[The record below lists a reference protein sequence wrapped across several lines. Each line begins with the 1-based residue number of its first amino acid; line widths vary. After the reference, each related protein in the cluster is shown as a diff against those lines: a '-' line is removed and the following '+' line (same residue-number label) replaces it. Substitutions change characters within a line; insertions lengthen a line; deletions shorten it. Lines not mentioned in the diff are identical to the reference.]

1 MVKTAQSLLLGVT
14 WVAAALGLWFFL
26 CDGSFTQP
34 SGDHHGPFLGPR
46 RLTLTSEVEP
56 STCCRFAHRFEGVNW
71 SDATVRS
78 DFLANVLSVERRF
91 FAAHSI
97 AFDEESGMTYDGT
110 SLNLSTGDVESDGLR
125 LFSAPSKESLHI
137 SLLALALQNP
147 KDVSPEF
154 RKLQPLIYSEKEA
167 LDILEKKVTSMEDF
181 DRRFPAFGGFLPWF
195 CTRGWSNGKCKGLKD
210 PFTHIAAKIESEK
223 IGLPALDNGQMAFA
237 VAALV
242 QVLGLRSAESS
253 QFQKLAERWE
263 QRLQRMKDTAVNL
276 FYDGPGTGT
285 VRAIA
290 TLEDLTVDAADSSDN
305 AYNKENYVLWDP
317 FEGEMIVVF
326 LDLYGD
332 WSNYTDSKA
341 EKDKIWDIKKQHV
354 QSTSFNTSKNETLV
368 IQKGFWFSS
377 HEQWKILQ
385 LPYLDIPLAHRLFV
399 NGEVARLSFSKEK
412 QLNGLLASVNAPT
425 GFHCDSA
432 NGKYCSALGI
442 QSLAEQ
448 PILTDRVLTP
458 YGAFP
463 AILIEPAAGLAWYQ
477 RMLRMPRAQT
487 VLGSI
492 ESFTQNG
499 SEVAPIVTWDAK
511 VTTVLAMLGGTG
523 DLARD
528 YMKRSSAMDGFVQR
542 VEKMYEDVF
551 GPKSVSGTSKVMS
564 LPMPPDQALPRGPA
578 GMESNA
584 KCGCE

>member
-14 WVAAALGLWFFL
+14 WVAATLGLWFFL

-46 RLTLTSEVEP
+46 RLTSSETS
-56 STCCRFAHRFEGVNW
+56 SCCRFADRFEGVNW

-91 FAAHSI
+91 FAAPSI
-97 AFDEESGMTYDGT
+97 AFDGDSGMTYDGT

-154 RKLQPLIYSEKEA
+154 RKLLPLIYSEKEA

-195 CTRGWSNGKCKGLKD
+195 CTRGYSNGKCKGLKD
-210 PFTHIAAKIESEK
+210 PFTFIAAKVDPEEK
-223 IGLPALDNGQMAFA
+223 ISLPALDNGQMAWA
-237 VAALV
+237 VTALV

-253 QFQKLAERWE
+253 QFQQLAERWE

-290 TLEDLTVDAADSSDN
+290 TLEDVTVDAADSSDN
-305 AYNKENYVLWDP
+305 AYNAEDFVLWDP

-326 LDLYGD
+326 LDLFGD
-332 WSNYTDSKA
+332 WSNYTDSQA

-354 QSTSFNTSKNETLV
+354 QSASFNASKNETLV

-385 LPYLDIPLAHRLFV
+385 LPYLDIPLVHRLFV

-442 QSLAEQ
+442 QSLADQ

-492 ESFTQNG
+492 ESFTHNG

-523 DLARD
+523 GLVRD
-528 YMKRSSAMDGFVQR
+528 YMKQSSAMDDFVQR
-542 VEKMYEDVF
+542 VETMYEDVF

-564 LPMPPDQALPRGPA
+564 LPMPPDQALPTGPA
-578 GMESNA
+578 ATSYA